1 MTGDWREQA
10 EALFEE
16 ADGLAEGESKVRL
29 LEEAVRLADAHK
41 DVGLAYRLRDTLIDA
56 ATFGGFP
63 DKALVAFAW
72 CRGQQK
78 KDPKRFDPEEM
89 LWKQKWVVGRI
100 KEFPHITRKQIAD
113 ALDDVEQCY
122 KASGSGDRAVLK
134 LRYQAARE
142 MGDAPEVVEQLWNA
156 WLEARR
162 DYLTDCRVC
171 ELDDE
176 LDHHVDM
183 GEWQQVLRKAKPILD
198 GRKSCAEIPHLT
210 LGTVLYPLFKLGALE
225 QAREVHRRGYAMVTK
240 NREFL
245 STVGEHLEFLT
256 LTDNLSRGLSLLE
269 KHLGWALDH
278 PSYRDRFTFYTA
290 AAFLLERL
298 LATGERDEVSL
309 RLPRAFPEYKVNG
322 GYDVRALHAW
332 TLGQARDIANR
343 FDTRNGTDRFARLLA
358 RNQVLAGEV
367 HPFPIDA
374 NP

>member
-1 MTGDWREQA
+1 MAGDWREQVQ
-10 EALFEE
+10 ALFEE
-16 ADGLAEGESKVRL
+16 AHDLSEGESKVRL
-29 LEEAVRLADAHK
+29 LEEAVRLADTHK
-41 DVGLAYRLRDTLIDA
+41 DVALGYRMRDALIDA

-100 KEFPHITRKQIAD
+100 KEFPHISRKQIAD
-113 ALDDVEQCY
+113 ALEDVEQCY
-122 KASGSGDRAVLK
+122 KASDSGARAVLK

-142 MGDAPEVVEQLWNA
+142 MGDAAEEVERLWNA
-156 WLEARR
+156 WLQAHR
-162 DYLTDCRVC
+162 DHLTDCRVC

-176 LDHHVDM
+176 LDHHVDK
-183 GEWQQVLRKAKPILD
+183 GEWKQVLQKARPILD

-210 LGTVLYPLFKLGALE
+210 LGTVLYPLFKLGELE
-225 QAREVHRRGYAMVTK
+225 QAREAHRRGYAMIAK

-245 STVGEHLEFLT
+245 ATVGEHIEFLV
-256 LTDNLSRGLSLLE
+256 LTDNLSRGLTLLE

-290 AAFLLERL
+290 AALLLERL
-298 LATGERDEVSL
+298 LAVGDRDTVSL
-309 RLPRAFPEYKVNG
+309 RLPKAYPEYTADG
-322 GYDVRALHAW
+322 GYPVRALHAW
-332 TLGQARDIANR
+332 LLGQARDIANR
-343 FDTRNGTDRFARLLA
+343 FDTRNGTDRFAKLLA

-367 HPFPIDA
+367 RPFSIDVKK
-374 NP
+374 